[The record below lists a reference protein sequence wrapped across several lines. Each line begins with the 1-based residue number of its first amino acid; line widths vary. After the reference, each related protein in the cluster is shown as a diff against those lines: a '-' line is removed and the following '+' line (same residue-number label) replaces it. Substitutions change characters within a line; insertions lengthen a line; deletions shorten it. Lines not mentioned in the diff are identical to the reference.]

1 MSNLNEYETA
11 VEREFLQAY
20 CDFTVANWSQYN
32 GGGGRVQ
39 RWVNST
45 WNRWVFARLMVG
57 TTLAPPPPSVKGLTV
72 GDISRALNISRQGA
86 HKLVDDCVAQGWVF
100 GTDRYHAGP
109 ELIDYVHASAMQVH
123 ALLTSQLTE
132 KSQKLTNYREIRA
145 NMSSQLSLTDSPIVL
160 QSDTKEAG

>member
-1 MSNLNEYETA
+1 MRLNKMENEL
-11 VEREFLQAY
+11 ERDVLKAY

-57 TTLAPPPPSVKGLTV
+57 TTIAPQTVKGLTV

-86 HKLVDDCVAQGWVF
+86 HKLVDDCVAQGWIT
-100 GTDRYHAGP
+100 GADRYQAGP
-109 ELIDYVHASAMQVH
+109 KLIDYVHHSAMQVH
-123 ALLTSQLTE
+123 DLLTSQLSK
-132 KSQKLTNYREIRA
+132 KSQNLINYREIRA
-145 NMSSQLSLTDSPIVL
+145 KMVTQLSLTDSPVVL
-160 QSDTKEAG
+160 QDDTKEAR